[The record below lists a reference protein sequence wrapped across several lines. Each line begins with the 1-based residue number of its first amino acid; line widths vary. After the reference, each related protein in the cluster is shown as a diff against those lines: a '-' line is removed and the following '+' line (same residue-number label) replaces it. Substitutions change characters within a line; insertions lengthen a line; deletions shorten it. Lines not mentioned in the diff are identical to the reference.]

1 MVHSLMQQLQMYC
14 YMFILLVFA
23 GLMVVLI
30 TYYGRTS
37 KNKIMTE
44 FRSFDKDD
52 FARLKD
58 EYEKALAL
66 GNEQFVFDKQV
77 LLVSYAKYLIEYLE
91 SKFNK

>member
-1 MVHSLMQQLQMYC
+1 
-14 YMFILLVFA
+14 
-23 GLMVVLI
+23 
-30 TYYGRTS
+30 
-37 KNKIMTE
+37 MTE

-52 FARLKD
+52 FIRLKD

-66 GNEQFVFDKQV
+66 QKEQFVFDKQV